1 MNMAV
6 LDAIVMVLFA
16 GLLIC
21 CALCLYR
28 IARGPSAPDRMV
40 AIDILGTVVV
50 GFVAILTALTDK
62 TYLLD
67 VALVWAM
74 VSFVGTLALA
84 KYLTGRALHE

>member
-1 MNMAV
+1 MMTAEMLMPALILGLV
-6 LDAIVMVLFA
+6 L
-16 GLLIC
+16 C

-28 IARGPSAPDRMV
+28 IANGPTAADRMV

-50 GFVAILTALTDK
+50 GFVAIITAVSGK

-67 VALVWAM
+67 VALVWAL

-84 KYLTGRALHE
+84 KYLLGKHLNE

>member
-1 MNMAV
+1 MN
-6 LDAIVMVLFA
+6 AIETLLPLLIF
-16 GLLIC
+16 GLLVC

-28 IARGPSAPDRMV
+28 IANGPTATDRMV

-50 GFVAILTALTDK
+50 GFVAIITAVSGK

-67 VALVWAM
+67 VALVWAL

-84 KYLTGRALHE
+84 KYLVGKRLNE